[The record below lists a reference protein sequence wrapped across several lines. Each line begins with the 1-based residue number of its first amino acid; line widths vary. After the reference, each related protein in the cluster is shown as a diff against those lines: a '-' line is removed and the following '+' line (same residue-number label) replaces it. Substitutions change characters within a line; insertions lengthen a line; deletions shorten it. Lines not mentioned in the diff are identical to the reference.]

1 MFEEKEAKLTIE
13 RKKSERDQEL
23 YDKNQQNVSDNDNHN
38 VRY

>member
-23 YDKNQQNVSDNDNHN
+23 YDKNQQNVSDNDNPN